1 MKNISC
7 AAMLACGLLASG
19 LSLMAQEAPIHAPD
33 GGTQE
38 RVESIAIP
46 SMPNAPFS
54 AVVTTVWTRI
64 LPDGSTQVI
73 KNHRTVARDSSGR
86 VFQERRYFSPNGD
99 KQVTP
104 LSALNYQDPN
114 RHELY
119 ICRPDVR
126 VCTVSPFYMPATAKL
141 QQAGPLPNGAGSVTR
156 EDLGQKTV
164 EGLEV
169 LGSREITTI
178 NAGAIGNQKAE
189 PIVKEFWYSP
199 RLGINV
205 ITKRFD
211 PRVSAA
217 QDFDV
222 GNVNL
227 AEPDPK
233 LFEPPSDYKVVRMDR
248 Q

>member
-7 AAMLACGLLASG
+7 AAMIAFSLLASG
-19 LSLMAQEAPIHAPD
+19 LSLGAQEAPIHAPD
-33 GGTQE
+33 GGTRE
-38 RVESIAIP
+38 RVESIVIP
-46 SMPNAPFS
+46 STPNAPFS

-64 LPDGSTQVI
+64 LPDGSTQTD

-86 VFQERRYFSPNGD
+86 VFQERRFFTPDGD

-104 LSALNYQDPN
+104 LSELDYQDPN

-119 ICRPDVR
+119 VCRPNMH
-126 VCTVSPFYMPATAKL
+126 VCTVYRYDMPATVTL
-141 QQAGPLPNGAGSVTR
+141 PHVGSLPNGAGSVTR
-156 EDLGQKTV
+156 EDLGQKTID
-164 EGLEV
+164 GLEV

-178 NAGAIGNQKAE
+178 NAGVIGNQKAE

-222 GNVNL
+222 GSVNL

-248 Q
+248 P